1 MAEAK
6 YITGNTTDDLWNQ
19 VSADLSG
26 KNIYE
31 YYALLVQDERKVEL
45 IIDIDLGGGFES
57 GSAATS
63 FTAAVTSTHDFRFAL
78 HHQGL
83 IDSAGKFFG
92 MEDVVI
98 GYKEF
103 DDALIIKTNDRERTR
118 RIFSDEEARKVFQSL
133 RSFTLRLVHHHVADQ
148 IEGQYSLELSIDEG
162 ITDPATLRNL
172 YVAFCIV
179 LSGIEAN

>member
-6 YITGNTTDDLWNQ
+6 YIIGNTTDDLWKQ

-26 KNIYE
+26 KNMYE

-45 IIDIDLGGGFES
+45 VIDIDLGGGFES
-57 GSAATS
+57 GSASTS
-63 FTAAVTSTHDFRFAL
+63 FTAPVTSGHVFRFAL

-92 MEDVVI
+92 MEDVVL

-103 DDALIIKTNDRERTR
+103 DDALIIKTNDRDRTR
-118 RIFSDEEARKVFQSL
+118 RIFYDEKVRKVFQSL
-133 RSFTLRLVHHHVADQ
+133 RSFTLHLVHHHVADHKEKQ
-148 IEGQYSLELSIDEG
+148 CFLELSIEEG
-162 ITDPATLRNL
+162 VTDPAMLRNL
-172 YVAFCIV
+172 YEAFCIV
-179 LSGIEAN
+179 LEGIEAN

>member
-6 YITGNTTDDLWNQ
+6 CITGNTTDDLWQQ

-26 KNIYE
+26 NNIYE
-31 YYALLVQDERKVEL
+31 YYALLVQGGRKVEL
-45 IIDIDLGGGFES
+45 VIDIDLGGGFES

-63 FTAAVTSTHDFRFAL
+63 FTTPVISAHDFRFVL

-92 MEDVVI
+92 MEDVEI
-98 GYKEF
+98 GYQEF

-118 RIFSDEEARKVFQSL
+118 RIFSDEEVRTVFQSL
-133 RSFTLRLVHHHVADQ
+133 RSFTLRLVHHHVSDQ
-148 IEGQYSLELSIDEG
+148 FEEQYFLELSIDEG
-162 ITDPATLRNL
+162 ITDPAILRNL
-172 YVAFCIV
+172 YEAFCKV

>member
-6 YITGNTTDDLWNQ
+6 YITGNTTDDLWQQ

-45 IIDIDLGGGFES
+45 VIDIDMGGGFES
-57 GSAATS
+57 GSAITS
-63 FTAAVTSTHDFRFAL
+63 FTAPVALVHDFRFAL

-98 GYKEF
+98 GYKDF
-103 DDALIIKTNDRERTR
+103 DDALVVKTNDRERTR
-118 RIFSDEEARKVFQSL
+118 RIFSDEEVRKIFQTL
-133 RSFTLRLVHHHVADQ
+133 RSFTLHLVHHHAAGPK
-148 IEGQYSLELSIDEG
+148 EEQYFLELSIDEG
-162 ITDPATLRNL
+162 ITDPAMLRNL
-172 YVAFCIV
+172 YEAFCSV
-179 LSGIEAN
+179 LGGIEAV